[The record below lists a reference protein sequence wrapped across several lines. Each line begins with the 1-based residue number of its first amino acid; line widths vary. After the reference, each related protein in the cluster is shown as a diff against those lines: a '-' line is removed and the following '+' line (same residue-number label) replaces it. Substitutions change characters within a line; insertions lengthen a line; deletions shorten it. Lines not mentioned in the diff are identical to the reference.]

1 MLIEFILDNLT
12 DIIAFIALSI
22 SVLTILYTRKNLKT
36 TKYIETITNQRIEWI
51 EKLRN
56 DFSKILTHV
65 SSIKYCVDL
74 IDYDRHEGNP
84 HNPNDFEEH
93 IGFEDHVK
101 EKQKELIAVERNNL
115 EIYNLIELCILR
127 INEKDDYEIIKIL
140 KKIQKNII
148 SNSYSG
154 ITEKLIGLLKINIR
168 TLLKNEWEKVKDETI
183 KGGRIYVKS
192 KYKKNNVY
200 NLYNL

>member
-1 MLIEFILDNLT
+1 MLRDFIIDNLT
-12 DIIAFIALSI
+12 DIIAIIALSI

-74 IDYDRHEGNP
+74 IDYHRHEGNP
-84 HNPNDFEEH
+84 HNPNNFEDH
-93 IGFEDHVK
+93 IGFEDHVS
-101 EKQKELIAVERNNL
+101 EKRKELIEVEKNNL

-127 INEKDDYEIIKIL
+127 INENDDYELIKIL
-140 KKIQKNII
+140 KKIQKSII
-148 SNSYSG
+148 SNSYTG
-154 ITEKLIGLLKINIR
+154 ITDKIIELLKNNIK

-183 KGGRIYVKS
+183 KGGRTYVKS

-200 NLYNL
+200 NL